1 MDKIIKTLHLR
12 LDSTSK
18 SLTKNAVSQLIIRIL
33 FQSENPLTISEISTE
48 VTRLLQT
55 SISED
60 RIIDGINKLLE
71 KNEIKITNKKYKLT
85 KSNVKTLEKRYNESK
100 ERLERIIDN
109 YFVPFHSSRIA
120 ILEWFSD
127 ATVEFFK
134 SYSIEWISDL
144 CYSKTERL
152 KTKKEDILE
161 HIRRRTKNNKELNSD
176 DFNTLIEKFIECII
190 YKKDPDLDAHLW
202 QYGTSAFAANLLQS
216 SVGADPM
223 SINAFRD
230 SKCVLDTNVLMNIG
244 LEASEYH
251 EAIKKLENVFEKLN
265 IDTGYFHITELEYTK
280 TIVNKKK
287 EILRAA
293 EKFSHDVLKATD
305 DHFLQSAIKRKCFL
319 LEDYENFCAQI
330 ALPPKRLDSS
340 KEIRLFNNDEI
351 LDKEI
356 ETAQNDE
363 EKKTLI
369 NSIYKK
375 ATGNFKKE
383 SPLLHDVGMIAG
395 VEYLRKNEKAFI
407 LSQEI
412 SVNRYSHAKPIK
424 DDLPIA
430 IKLET
435 LINMLAIDNGGTDVN
450 PLDFSTLFANM
461 IRFDL
466 HPDNN
471 TFQIADLSKLL
482 DTELQIEQLPAAEV
496 VKIAQNLHNNRLKG
510 LPEEE
515 ISLSLNREFQEVKLK
530 FIKEYDVVY
539 ENLSLE
545 KRENEI
551 KTRRLSKT
559 EEALKNRIRTEEIAN
574 YETIVLRS
582 KMTWFLYIP
591 IFAVILTCFAIY
603 YFRLESRESRLIDY
617 IIGLLVNIIFWILSS
632 IFVSKPYL
640 YKKQLLL
647 KNNLDLKV
655 ESRFENETR

>member
-33 FQSENPLTISEISTE
+33 FQSEKPLSINQISTE
-48 VTRLLQT
+48 VNRLLQT

-60 RIIDGINKLLE
+60 RIIDGIEKLLE
-71 KNEIKITNKKYKLT
+71 KNEIKINDKKYSLT
-85 KSNVKTLEKRYNESK
+85 KSNVKILEKRYNESK

-109 YFVPFHSSRIA
+109 YFVPFNSDRTA
-120 ILEWFSD
+120 VLEWFSD

-144 CYSKTERL
+144 CYTKTERL
-152 KTKKEDILE
+152 KTKKEDILD
-161 HIRRRTKNNKELNSD
+161 HIKRRTKHNKELHPD
-176 DFNTLIEKFIECII
+176 DFNMLIEKFIECII

-265 IDTGYFHITELEYTK
+265 IDTGYFHITEVEYTK
-280 TIVNKKK
+280 TISNKKK
-287 EILRAA
+287 EILRAVG
-293 EKFSHDVLKATD
+293 KFSYDVLKATD
-305 DHFLQSAIKRKCFL
+305 DHFLQSAIKRKCYV
-319 LEDYENFCAQI
+319 LEDYETFCSQI

-351 LDKEI
+351 LDREI

-363 EKKTLI
+363 EKKALI

-375 ATGNFKKE
+375 ATGNFKRE
-383 SPLLHDVGMIAG
+383 SPLLHDVGIVAG

-412 SVNRYSHAKPIK
+412 SVNRYSHTKPIK

-466 HPDNN
+466 HPDNH

-482 DTELQIEQLPAAEV
+482 DTELQIEQLPDEEV
-496 VKIAQNLHNNRLKG
+496 LKIAKNLHNNRLKG

-551 KTRRLSKT
+551 KTKRLSKA

-574 YETIVLRS
+574 YEAVVFKS
-582 KMTWFLYIP
+582 KMTWFLYLP
-591 IFAVILTCFAIY
+591 ICAVILTACGIY
-603 YFRLESRESRLIDY
+603 YLRLERESRAIDY
-617 IIGLLVNIIFWILSS
+617 VIGLVVNIVFWIFSS
-632 IFVSKPYL
+632 VFFSKPYL